1 MPVTPYPFSE
11 LHAAILQAAVTAG
24 LALLCSLLYGR
35 FRKPYFFW
43 WAIAWTLY
51 LLRLGAIMTFL
62 VTTDRRWLYWHQV
75 VTGWTALALL
85 WAALKFSRQLRWR
98 PVYLLPAFFPPL
110 WSFIAIYL
118 LQNFLLAAG
127 PAVLFLSLAT
137 AWTGVTFWRDWR
149 RTGSAGSLLL
159 CTAFI
164 LWGAHHLDYPLL
176 RARGAWNPWG
186 YYLDI
191 LFESAVGAGILL
203 LVLEDLQR
211 GVGALVAL
219 SGDLSG
225 SGDAGGALEALLRRP
240 LSLRGVRGAAM
251 YLREGNE
258 GRFVAGIGACSGWAG
273 QVPAGE
279 SARLIAGSLES
290 GRPVF
295 SGEWRGD
302 GHDRLPKEF
311 PFGAVL
317 PIFQREAPTG
327 ALVMVGDAR
336 DPLTALDEG
345 FLIALG
351 QQVGAALERTDLNAR
366 LQARTTEL
374 ERLAGQMVRQTE
386 AERRRLSL
394 ALHDETAQLFA
405 AVKLQLGVL
414 REMADPALAPRIDRS
429 LELIDT
435 GIRGIRSITND
446 LRPALLDDLGL
457 VPALRTLA
465 TDFAERTGLATQFRA
480 GGRLPGLSEDAELAV
495 YRALQEGLSN
505 VARHAGATTVAIE
518 VQRADGGLAMTVGDD
533 GAGLDRPFDPARL
546 EAEGHVGLVG
556 MRERVQALGGE
567 LKVGSRAG
575 GGVELRVWIPIVED
589 DE

>member
-1 MPVTPYPFSE
+1 
-11 LHAAILQAAVTAG
+11 
-24 LALLCSLLYGR
+24 
-35 FRKPYFFW
+35 
-43 WAIAWTLY
+43 
-51 LLRLGAIMTFL
+51 
-62 VTTDRRWLYWHQV
+62 
-75 VTGWTALALL
+75 
-85 WAALKFSRQLRWR
+85 
-98 PVYLLPAFFPPL
+98 
-110 WSFIAIYL
+110 
-118 LQNFLLAAG
+118 
-127 PAVLFLSLAT
+127 
-137 AWTGVTFWRDWR
+137 
-149 RTGSAGSLLL
+149 
-159 CTAFI
+159 
-164 LWGAHHLDYPLL
+164 
-176 RARGAWNPWG
+176 
-186 YYLDI
+186 
-191 LFESAVGAGILL
+191 
-203 LVLEDLQR
+203 
-211 GVGALVAL
+211 
-219 SGDLSG
+219 
-225 SGDAGGALEALLRRP
+225 
-240 LSLRGVRGAAM
+240 
-251 YLREGNE
+251 
-258 GRFVAGIGACSGWAG
+258 
-273 QVPAGE
+273 VPAGE

-302 GHDRLPKEF
+302 SRDRLPKEF
-311 PFGAVL
+311 AFGAVL

-351 QQVGAALERTDLNAR
+351 QQVGAALERTDLNQR

-374 ERLAGQMVRQTE
+374 ERLAGQMVRQNE
-386 AERRRLSL
+386 EERRRLSL

-414 REMADPALAPRIDRS
+414 REQADPSLAPRFDRS

-465 TDFAERTGLATQFRA
+465 TDFGERTGLATQFRV
-480 GGRLPGLSEDAELAV
+480 GSPLPGLSEDAELAV

-505 VARHAGATTVAIE
+505 VARHAGATRVAIE
-518 VQRADGGLAMTVGDD
+518 VQRADGGVALTVGDD

-567 LKVGSRAG
+567 LKVDSRDG
-575 GGVELRVWIPIVED
+575 GGVQLRVWIPIE
-589 DE
+589 EEGE

>member
-1 MPVTPYPFSE
+1 MPPSPATFSE

-24 LALLCSLLYGR
+24 LALLCTLLYGR
-35 FRKPYFFW
+35 FRKPYFLW
-43 WAIAWTLY
+43 WAVAWALY
-51 LLRLGAIMTFL
+51 LLRLGAILTFL
-62 VTTDRRWLYWHQV
+62 LTTNRQWLYWHQV

-98 PVYLLPAFFPPL
+98 PIYLLPALFPPL
-110 WSFIAIYL
+110 WSFLAIYL

-137 AWTGVTFWRDWR
+137 AWTGLTFWQDWR
-149 RTGSAGSLLL
+149 RTGSTGSLLL
-159 CTAFI
+159 AIAFL

-211 GVGALVAL
+211 GVAALVSL

-225 SGDAGGALEALLRRP
+225 GGTPGDGLAALLRRP

-251 YLREGNE
+251 YLRQGTE
-258 GRFVAGIGACSGWAG
+258 GRFVAGVGACAGWTG
-273 QVPAGE
+273 HVPGGEPAG
-279 SARLIAGSLES
+279 LIAGSLES

-295 SGEWRGD
+295 SGEWPESPQ
-302 GHDRLPKEF
+302 DRLPEGYA
-311 PFGAVL
+311 FGAVL
-317 PIFQREAPTG
+317 PIFQHEAPAG

-345 FLIALG
+345 FLLALG

-366 LQARTTEL
+366 LQGRTAEL
-374 ERLAGQMVRQTE
+374 ERLAGQMVRQNE

-394 ALHDETAQLFA
+394 ALHDETAQLFS
-405 AVKLQLGVL
+405 AVKLQLGLL
-414 REMADPALAPRIDRS
+414 REQADPALAPRFDRS
-429 LELIDT
+429 LELIDS

-446 LRPALLDDLGL
+446 LRPVLLDDLGL
-457 VPALRTLA
+457 VPALRSLV
-465 TDFAERTGLATQFRA
+465 TDFGERTGIEARIRT
-480 GGRLPGLSEDAELAV
+480 GGALPALTEDAELAI

-505 VARHAGATTVAIE
+505 VARHAAAGSVAVGI
-518 VQRADGGLAMTVGDD
+518 QREDGGVALTVDDD
-533 GAGLDRPFDPARL
+533 GTGLDRPFDPARL
-546 EAEGHVGLVG
+546 ESEGHLGLVG
-556 MRERVQALGGE
+556 MRERVQALGGR
-567 LKVGSRAG
+567 LRLGNRDG
-575 GGVELRVWIPIVED
+575 GGAELRVWIPTEEND
-589 DE
+589 R

>member
-1 MPVTPYPFSE
+1 
-11 LHAAILQAAVTAG
+11 
-24 LALLCSLLYGR
+24 
-35 FRKPYFFW
+35 
-43 WAIAWTLY
+43 
-51 LLRLGAIMTFL
+51 
-62 VTTDRRWLYWHQV
+62 

-85 WAALKFSRQLRWR
+85 WAALRFSRQLRWR
-98 PVYLLPAFFPPL
+98 PLYLLPALFPPL
-110 WSFIAIYL
+110 WSFFAIYV

-137 AWTGVTFWRDWR
+137 AWTGVTFWQDWR
-149 RTGSAGSLLL
+149 RTGSIGSLLL
-159 CTAFI
+159 GIAFL

-191 LFESAVGAGILL
+191 LFESAVGTGILL

-211 GVGALVAL
+211 GVEALVAL

-225 SGDAGGALEALLRRP
+225 SGGPVEALGILLRRP

-251 YLREGNE
+251 YLRQDAD
-258 GRFVAGIGACSGWAG
+258 GRFVSGVGACAGWAG
-273 QVPAGE
+273 LAPTGE
-279 SARLIAGSLES
+279 AARTIAGAMDS
-290 GRPVF
+290 GHPVF
-295 SGEWRGD
+295 SGEWRG
-302 GHDRLPKEF
+302 GQHDLLPEDYA
-311 PFGAVL
+311 FGAVL
-317 PIFQREAPTG
+317 PIFQHEAPAG

-336 DPLTALDEG
+336 DPLTALDDG

-351 QQVGAALERTDLNAR
+351 QQVGAALERSDLNLR
-366 LQARTTEL
+366 LQGRTAEL
-374 ERLAGQMVRQTE
+374 ERLAGQMVRQNE

-414 REMADPALAPRIDRS
+414 REQADPALAPRFDRA

-435 GIRGIRSITND
+435 GIRGIRSITNE

-457 VPALRTLA
+457 VPALRSLA
-465 TDFAERTGLATQFRA
+465 TEFGERTGVAIQFRA
-480 GGRLPGLSEDAELAV
+480 GGGQPVLTEDAELAI

-505 VARHAGATTVAIE
+505 VARHAGATAVAIT
-518 VQRADGGLAMTVGDD
+518 VQRDDAGLALTVRDD
-533 GAGLDRPFDPARL
+533 GTGLDRVFDPVRL

-567 LKVGSRAG
+567 LRVTSREA
-575 GGVELRVWIPIVED
+575 GGVELRVWIPIE
-589 DE
+589 EGSQ